1 MISFKHILIPTD
13 FSERSL
19 RALDYAVGL
28 AETFSSKL
36 ELLYVVEAGLHPA
49 DLAWTNVDYGD
60 LNKQHQEAAQKY
72 MSSIVRD
79 RIPEEIS
86 VTISILIGKAFVEIV
101 RFAEEEN
108 ADLIV
113 MATHG
118 HGGVSHL
125 LLGSTAERVVRKA
138 PCPVLTI
145 KHPLHVAPQPEP

>member
-1 MISFKHILIPTD
+1 MISFKHIVVPTD

-19 RALDYAVGL
+19 RAVDYAIGF
-28 AETFSSKL
+28 AEIFSAKL

-60 LNKQHQEAAQKY
+60 LNKQHQEAARKY
-72 MSSIVRD
+72 MESVIKD
-79 RIPEEIS
+79 RIPQGIRFG
-86 VTISILIGKAFVEIV
+86 ISILIGKAFVEIV
-101 RFAEEEN
+101 RFADAEN

-145 KHPLHVAPQPEP
+145 KHPLRVSPVP

>member
-1 MISFKHILIPTD
+1 MISFKHIVVPTD

-19 RALDYAVGL
+19 RALDYAIGL
-28 AETFSSKL
+28 AELFSSKL
-36 ELLYVVEAGLHPA
+36 ELVYVVEAGLQPA

-60 LNKQHQEAAQKY
+60 LNKQHQVAAQKY
-72 MSSIVRD
+72 MESIAKD
-79 RIPEEIS
+79 RIPNG
-86 VTISILIGKAFVEIV
+86 VRAAISILIGKAFVEIV
-101 RFAEEEN
+101 RFADSEN

-145 KHPLHVAPQPEP
+145 KHPLRISPVP

>member
-1 MISFKHILIPTD
+1 MISFKHIVVPTD

-19 RALDYAVGL
+19 RALDYAIGFS
-28 AETFSSKL
+28 EIFSSKL
-36 ELLYVVEAGLHPA
+36 ELVYVVEAGLHPA

-72 MSSIVRD
+72 MESIVKN
-79 RIPEEIS
+79 RIPQGIS
-86 VTISILIGKAFVEIV
+86 VGISILIGKAFVEIV
-101 RFAEEEN
+101 RFAELEN

-145 KHPLHVAPQPEP
+145 KHPLRISPMP

>member
-1 MISFKHILIPTD
+1 MISFKEIVVPTD

-19 RALDYAVGL
+19 RALDYAIGL
-28 AETFSSKL
+28 AEKFSAKL
-36 ELLYVVEAGLHPA
+36 DLLYVVEAGLHPA

-60 LNKQHQEAAQKY
+60 LNKQHCEAAARH
-72 MSSIVRD
+72 MESIVTD
-79 RIPEEIS
+79 RIPRGIACD
-86 VTISILIGKAFVEIV
+86 ISILIGKAFVEII
-101 RFAEEEN
+101 RFADSVN

-138 PCPVLTI
+138 ACPVLTI
-145 KHPLHVAPQPEP
+145 KHPLRISPIS

>member
-1 MISFKHILIPTD
+1 MISFKHIVVPTD

-19 RALDYAVGL
+19 RALDYAIGL
-28 AETFSSKL
+28 AEKFSSKL
-36 ELLYVVEAGLHPA
+36 ELVYVVEAGLHPA

-60 LNKQHQEAAQKY
+60 LNKQHQEAARKY
-72 MSSIVRD
+72 MDSIVKD
-79 RIPEEIS
+79 RIPQGIP
-86 VTISILIGKAFVEIV
+86 VGISILIGKAFVEIV
-101 RFAEEEN
+101 RFADSEN

-145 KHPLHVAPQPEP
+145 KHPLRISPVS